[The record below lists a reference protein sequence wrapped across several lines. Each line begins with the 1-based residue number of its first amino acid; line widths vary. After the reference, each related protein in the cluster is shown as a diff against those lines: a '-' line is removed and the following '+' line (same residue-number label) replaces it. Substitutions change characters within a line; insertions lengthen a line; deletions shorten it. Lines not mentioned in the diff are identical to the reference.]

1 MAAKKTSKKLKKGQK
16 LAARKSPVVVVSHGP
31 GGPVGPGGTGG

>member
-31 GGPVGPGGTGG
+31 GPVGPGGTGG